1 MIRYAAS
8 FFKQASPS
16 TTRPSIKALLSL
28 LVGAS
33 VALLCAQASAIE
45 ISSMSVSPI
54 EAHVLD
60 GDGSS
65 IQVNLNTDVGFAYV
79 KWYVEGNLV
88 ATHTGDGTGTSDSLS
103 NYAYAG
109 LGSTTGNMVTVKA
122 IAYRNASNTDDHAT
136 GYAYV
141 TVWTQPEQAITS
153 SMSRNGDMGPGL
165 PYSFTITLTPPNKHY
180 SIDGASVEVDGQTAQ
195 AEFDKKEDGSVALSV
210 AGSLP
215 MSVGGTVTVKATLT
229 GGLWDFAKKHGKKFG
244 VTGVLVALYNG
255 VKIVNDWR
263 VRGHVKG
270 LVKCATAHV
279 FLGTHEV
286 KTDTGYTFKNECRV
300 SSWIEGS
307 GGGRKDVKFADTDS
321 WEGIFPWY
329 KFEDVA
335 CGREI
340 SVQVLGA
347 KNYHDHAGNGKKV
360 AVYYPANNA
369 IPVGKI
375 GATSFIGM
383 TPGHYH
389 GSGIWVHPAILLV
402 AAPRR

>member
-28 LVGAS
+28 LFGAS

-45 ISSMSVSPI
+45 ISSMSTSPI

-88 ATHTGDGTGTSDSLS
+88 ATHTGDGTGTYDSLS

-153 SMSRNGDMGPGL
+153 SISINGDMGPGI
-165 PYSFTITLTPPNKHY
+165 PYSLTITLTPPNKHY
-180 SIDGASVEVDGQTAQ
+180 SIDSASVEVDGQTAQ
-195 AEFDKKEDGSVALSV
+195 AEFDKQEDGSVALSV

-215 MSVGGTVTVKATLT
+215 MSVLDTVTVKTSWK
-229 GGLWDFAKKHGKKFG
+229 GKLWKFVKKHGKKIG
-244 VTGVLVALYNG
+244 YTAVAALAYDGLKRVN
-255 VKIVNDWR
+255 KIR

-270 LVKCATAHV
+270 LVQCAAPDAV
-279 FLGTHEV
+279 FLGTHKVTTE
-286 KTDTGYTFKNECRV
+286 TGYEVDNMCDV
-300 SSWIEGS
+300 SSWILGS
-307 GGGRKDVKFADTDS
+307 GGGREETQFKKTDA

-329 KFEDVA
+329 KFEKVA

-347 KNYHDHAGNGKKV
+347 ANYHSHTGHVGKVKV
-360 AVYYPANNA
+360 VYVATPP
-369 IPVGKI
+369 IPVEKM
-375 GATSFIGM
+375 GAAVLGLV
-383 TPGHYH
+383 PGHH
-389 GSGIWVHPAILLV
+389 GGTVRWVPTIRLAPAW
-402 AAPRR
+402 PK